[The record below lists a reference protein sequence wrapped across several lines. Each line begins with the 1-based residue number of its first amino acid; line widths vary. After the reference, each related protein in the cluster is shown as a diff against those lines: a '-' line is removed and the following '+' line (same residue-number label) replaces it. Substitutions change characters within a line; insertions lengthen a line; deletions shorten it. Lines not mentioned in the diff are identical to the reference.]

1 MTSLVDRL
9 WYGNSRPL
17 RWLAPLSW
25 LYRAVTEQRR
35 RRAWNERHQDLAVPV
50 VVVGNIT
57 AGGTGKSPL
66 TARLVAAMSAA
77 GWRPV
82 ILSRGYGGKSGQ
94 YPLPVTVD
102 TDPALAGDEP
112 VMLAQITGV
121 PVLVDPQRLR
131 AARYALSH
139 GLGNVLICDDGL
151 QHYALARDI
160 ELAVFDS
167 ARGVGNG
174 AIIPVGP
181 LREPVSRLAGVDFVL
196 VNGASPGSGDGR
208 LESFA
213 DIRHPGLFT
222 MNLRPA
228 RLVHLV
234 SGRQASVSELQ
245 GREVRALAGIG
256 NPARFFDTLREL
268 GAKVRERALPDHH
281 RFTPGDLDSRPG
293 EWLVMTA
300 KDAVKCRK
308 FAPDNAWYLT
318 VEAEVPE
325 AFVEEFLA
333 LLTES
338 ARHFN
343 DPTQMRRDHG
353 Q

>member
-9 WYGNSRPL
+9 WYGKGRPL
-17 RWLAPLSW
+17 LWLAPLSW

-35 RRAWNERHQDLAVPV
+35 RRAWNERHQSLPVPV
-50 VVVGNIT
+50 IVVGNIT

-66 TARLVAAMSAA
+66 TARLVSAMSAA

-94 YPLPVTVD
+94 YPLPVTAT
-102 TDPALAGDEP
+102 TDPARAGDEP
-112 VMLAQITGV
+112 VMLAQSTGV
-121 PVLVDPQRLR
+121 PVLVDPQRMR

-139 GLGNVLICDDGL
+139 GLGDVLICDDGL
-151 QHYALARDI
+151 QHYALPRDI
-160 ELAVFDS
+160 ELAVFDA

-196 VNGASPGSGDGR
+196 VNGASGGAGDGR

-213 DIRHPGLFT
+213 DIHHPALFA
-222 MNLRPA
+222 MNLRPTH
-228 RLVHLV
+228 LVHLA
-234 SGRQASVSELQ
+234 SGRQAPVSELQ
-245 GREVRALAGIG
+245 GRSVRALAGIG
-256 NPARFFDTLREL
+256 NPVRFFSTLREL
-268 GAKVRERALPDHH
+268 GATVREQGLPDHH
-281 RFTPGDLDSRPG
+281 RFSLRDLETRPG

-308 FAPDNAWYLT
+308 FAPDNAWYLA

-325 AFVEEFLA
+325 AFIEEFLA
-333 LLTES
+333 LLQDS
-338 ARHFN
+338 ARYFK
-343 DPTQMRRDHG
+343 DSTQVRRDHG